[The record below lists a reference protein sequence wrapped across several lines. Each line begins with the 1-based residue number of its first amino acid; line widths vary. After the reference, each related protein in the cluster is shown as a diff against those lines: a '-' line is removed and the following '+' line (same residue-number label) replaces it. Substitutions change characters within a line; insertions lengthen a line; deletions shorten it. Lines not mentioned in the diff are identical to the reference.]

1 MTRDEKRRQLL
12 EMMPKGGVCAEIGVW
27 DGNFSEEILKITT
40 PSKLHLID
48 PWLFQPEFRGTGFG
62 RKANEDTMDGRY
74 EAVCDKFKDD
84 GRVEIHRA
92 LRHDALET
100 FEDGS
105 IDWVYIDG
113 NHTYE
118 VVKGDIALSL
128 QKVKPNGIISGDDFW
143 WRGGKGAPVRTAVR
157 EFAAELGDKVDFSRI
172 GQQWILKLARETEE
186 ATA

>member
-27 DGNFSEEILKITT
+27 DGNFSKEILKITT

-48 PWLFQPEFRGTGFG
+48 PWLFQPEFGGTGFG
-62 RKANEDTMDGRY
+62 RKSNKDTMEGRY
-74 EAVCDKFKDD
+74 ESVRDAFKDD

-92 LRHDALET
+92 LSHEALET
-100 FEDGS
+100 FEDAS
-105 IDWVYIDG
+105 LDWVYIDG

-172 GQQWILKLARETEE
+172 GQQWILKLARETAE